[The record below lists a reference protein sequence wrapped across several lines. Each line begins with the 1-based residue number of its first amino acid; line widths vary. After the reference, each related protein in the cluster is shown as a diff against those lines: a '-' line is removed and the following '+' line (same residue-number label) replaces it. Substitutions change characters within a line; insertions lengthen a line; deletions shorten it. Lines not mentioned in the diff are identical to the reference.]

1 MNPNIVDSL
10 SKFTYFRMFTFE
22 HYEVMRTAGGY
33 KLNVENPV
41 GSSQYKHYTLKYTCL
56 NEINAL
62 QGYFSRK
69 MYTERKS

>member
-1 MNPNIVDSL
+1 MATLIHSCFNVHVCWDILFKKYGFEMNPNIVDSL

-41 GSSQYKHYTLKYTCL
+41 GSSQY
-56 NEINAL
+56 
-62 QGYFSRK
+62 
-69 MYTERKS
+69 